1 MPNLFL
7 KYPSLTNH
15 YAVAKSRTL
24 SKYVMPTNAED
35 FTRMYPSTLWYATEK
50 IDGSNISINIDLETG
65 EWKVAKRS
73 GLVENTPDDAPFSD
87 VYQMVEEQDI
97 EKIKENLR
105 LMGYDDGV
113 AHLYGELFGFK
124 IQKQDYDLA
133 KERKREV
140 RIFDAIIVPGD
151 IDLLTA
157 RLGQQ
162 DLSFALFDTDLTMT
176 PRIKTGTLL
185 ELMNEEPYSESKLGG
200 VSEGLVYKPVET
212 TYIIPGATGFL
223 GVKHKTEAYM
233 ETRGKS
239 TKREPKPFKSS
250 VDQELYEEV
259 LRYVTKQRVMNVLSH
274 GEVPADFEN
283 FGEIMTLVKIDI
295 FKEYQKEERPD
306 IKLDED
312 KQVLLHEIVNKELN
326 KPISAV
332 VREAIQELN

>member
-50 IDGSNISINIDLETG
+50 IDGSNISININLETG

-73 GLVENTPDDAPFSD
+73 GLIENTPDDAPFSD

-105 LMGYDDGV
+105 LMGYDDGT

-124 IQKQDYDLA
+124 IQKQDYDLV

-162 DLSFALFDTDLTMT
+162 DLSFALFDTDLTT
-176 PRIKTGTLL
+176 APRIKTGTLL

-212 TYIIPGATGFL
+212 TYIIPGADDFL
-223 GVKHKTEAYM
+223 GVKHKTEAYT

-239 TKREPKPFKSS
+239 TKWEPKPFKSS
-250 VDQELYEEV
+250 VDQNLYDTV
-259 LRYVTKQRVMNVLSH
+259 KLYVTKQRVMNVLSH
-274 GEVPADFEN
+274 GIEASFDS
-283 FGEIMTLVKIDI
+283 FGNIMTLVKTDIIDE
-295 FKEYQKEERPD
+295 FEKENWNEFEEGPFFTD
-306 IKLDED
+306 DLET
-312 KQVLLHEIVNKELN
+312 IVNKELN